1 MGDQEVLSQPLV
13 TLRHTT
19 QQSHVAAAQSQQQQK
34 EEEEKTRNLFVVVG
48 QHVANGDDQRG
59 ERRSGLRH
67 LLPTTCHQVK
77 TMDNGVNMQ
86 KNITIKKQKQN

>member
-19 QQSHVAAAQSQQQQK
+19 QQSHVAVAQSQQRQR
-34 EEEEKTRNLFVVVG
+34 EEEEKMRNLFVIVG

-59 ERRSGLRH
+59 ERRSGLRR
-67 LLPTTCHQVK
+67 LLPTTSHQVK
-77 TMDNGVNMQ
+77 TKDR
-86 KNITIKKQKQN
+86 